1 MLIKSCFS
9 NTELIEKQKRRRREK
24 GKASYGNTRVLSVEG
39 ALPKNQEWEQKEQVE
54 AAQKE
59 RRKALR
65 GVVGFAKKVWKEL
78 PMQDDLF
85 V

>member
-1 MLIKSCFS
+1 M
-9 NTELIEKQKRRRREK
+9 
-24 GKASYGNTRVLSVEG
+24 GKASYGKARVLSVEQ
-39 ALPKNQEWEQKEQVE
+39 ALPKNQEREQKKRVE

-65 GVVGFAKKVWKEL
+65 GVIGFAKKVWKEL